1 MKGVSI
7 VGLSPG
13 SRDMAFRGPQGLEMW
28 SVNTGHACFSQ
39 EQLKGFTRWFQLHP
53 RLEFESNNRDR
64 PEHLQWLRGCGIPV
78 YMEQEWP
85 DIHTSIRYPRQEIV
99 QKLGIDYFTS
109 SIAYMIALAVYEG
122 FEEIHLYGVDMPSE
136 TEYYHE
142 RPCVEF
148 WLGYAHRQGIRVMLP
163 EDCPLLKG
171 KRYAETVNITS
182 SHVVQKRR
190 MYEQI
195 REQKRHE
202 HIQAIGMVS
211 ILETLVALRPEDEGL
226 ISLLQEK
233 CQARDVGGAEFNAY
247 AGAVQAMTELYID
260 ALRPDND
267 EKRRL
272 RSMAGDLLASQSI
285 PVPVDGAVP
294 GL

>member
-1 MKGVSI
+1 M
-7 VGLSPG
+7 
-13 SRDMAFRGPQGLEMW
+13 SRDMAFREPRGVEMW
-28 SVNTGHACFSQ
+28 SVNTGHACFS
-39 EQLKGFTRWFQLHP
+39 EDQLKRFTRWFQLHP
-53 RLEFESNNRDR
+53 RSEFEANNQDR
-64 PEHLQWLRGCGIPV
+64 PEHLQWLCSCGIPV
-78 YMEQEWP
+78 YMEDEWV
-85 DIHTSIRYPRQEIV
+85 DIPTSVRYPRQEIV
-99 QKLGIDYFTS
+99 QKFGIDYFTS
-109 SIAYMIALAVYEG
+109 SIAYMIALAMYEN
-122 FEEIHLYGVDMPSE
+122 FDEIHLYGVDMPSE

-148 WLGYAHRQGIRVMLP
+148 WLGCAHRQGIKIVIP
-163 EDCPLLKG
+163 ECCPLLKG

-190 MYEQI
+190 FYEQV
-195 REQKRHE
+195 REEKRQA
-202 HIQAIGMVS
+202 HIQSIGVLEV
-211 ILETLVALRPEDEGL
+211 LETLVAQRPADIGL
-226 ISLLQEK
+226 ISLLEEK
-233 CQARDVGGAEFNAY
+233 RRARDIQGAEYNAY

-272 RSMAGDLLASQSI
+272 RNMAGDLLSSQKV